1 MKQEVSLVI
10 FFLFFLP
17 LLTSSIQA
25 QSSTVLLVEINGT
38 IDQSTVSIISDSLK
52 QAQGDNMQA
61 VILLLDTPG
70 GGLDETFQIADL
82 IKNSQVPV
90 IGYVYPSG
98 AAAWSAGT
106 FILMSTPL
114 AAMADHTVIGSC
126 QPVETTITGTQ
137 FINDS
142 KVINALVAWI
152 QERASLY
159 GRNQTLVK
167 EFITENRNVN
177 ATVAKN
183 DGVIEAV
190 APSVSQLLD
199 EVDGRNITTASG
211 TVTLHTKG
219 AGQIS
224 FSVPLSIVL
233 YKIISN
239 PILTILLLI
248 LGVFALIVGIATP
261 GHGAE
266 VFGVIAILL
275 ALVGLGFNVST
286 LAIIFIIIGAL
297 LLIIEIFVVPGFGA
311 VGIGGIICLILGAIF
326 LIPSY
331 PTRKWLI
338 SSGYMT
344 EAELIIIVVVALF
357 AIFFAFLVY
366 KVIQIR
372 RKRPTLGRLVG
383 EKAVTIERITPEKPG
398 FVRFQGEYWQA
409 KSDVVI
415 EPNTKVEIVSKDETT
430 LIVKPLE
437 R

>member
-1 MKQEVSLVI
+1 MKQATALVI
-10 FFLFFLP
+10 FFFFFLP
-17 LLTSSIQA
+17 ILTSSVPA
-25 QSSTVLLVEINGT
+25 QSSNVLLVEINDT
-38 IDQSTVSIISDSLK
+38 IDQSTVNIISDSLK
-52 QAQGDNMQA
+52 QAQGDDMQA

-70 GGLDETFQIADL
+70 GGLDETFQIADM

-190 APSVSQLLD
+190 ASSVSQLLD
-199 EVDGRNITTASG
+199 EVDGRNITTAAG

-219 AGQIS
+219 AEQIS
-224 FSVPLSIVL
+224 FSVPLSILL

-275 ALVGLGFNVST
+275 ALVGSGFSIST

-297 LLIIEIFVVPGFGA
+297 LLIIEIFVIPGFGV
-311 VGIGGIICLILGAIF
+311 VGIGGVICLILGAIF

-409 KSDVVI
+409 KAEVTI

>member
-1 MKQEVSLVI
+1 MKRATAFVI

-25 QSSTVLLVEINGT
+25 QSSTVLLVEITGT
-38 IDQSTVSIISDSLK
+38 IDQSTVNIISDSLK

-82 IKNSQVPV
+82 IKNSEVPV

-159 GRNQTLVK
+159 GRNQTLAK
-167 EFITENRNVN
+167 EFITENRNIN
-177 ATVAKN
+177 ATVAEN

-190 APSVSQLLD
+190 ASSVSQLLD

-211 TVTLHTKG
+211 MVTLHTKG
-219 AGQIS
+219 AEQVS

-248 LGVFALIVGIATP
+248 LGVFALVVGIATP

-266 VFGVIAILL
+266 VFGIIAILL

-297 LLIIEIFVVPGFGA
+297 LLIIEIFVIPGFGA

-415 EPNTKVEIVSKDETT
+415 EPNTKVEIVNKDETT

>member
-1 MKQEVSLVI
+1 MKQITSLLIFFFFLLLVI
-10 FFLFFLP
+10 P
-17 LLTSSIQA
+17 GVVPAQ
-25 QSSTVLLVEINGT
+25 QSSVLLVEINGT
-38 IDQSTVSIISDSLK
+38 IDQSTVSIVSDSLK
-52 QAQGDNMQA
+52 QAQSENMQA
-61 VILLLDTPG
+61 VVFLLDTPG

-82 IKNSQVPV
+82 MKNSQIPV
-90 IGYVYPSG
+90 IGYVSPSG

-106 FILMSTPL
+106 FILMSTPF

-126 QPVETTITGTQ
+126 QPVETTIIGTQ
-137 FINDS
+137 VINDS

-159 GRNQTLVK
+159 GRNQTLAK
-167 EFITENRNVN
+167 EFITDNKNVN

-183 DGVIEAV
+183 DGVIEFV
-190 APSVSQLLD
+190 ASSVSQLLD

-211 TVTLHTKG
+211 MVTLHTKG
-219 AGQIS
+219 AEQVS

-239 PILTILLLI
+239 PILTILLLV
-248 LGVFALIVGIATP
+248 LGVFALIVGLATP

-266 VFGVIAILL
+266 VFGIIAILL

-297 LLIIEIFVVPGFGA
+297 LLIIEIFVIPGFGA
-311 VGIGGIICLILGAIF
+311 VGIGGIICLILGAVF

-338 SSGYMT
+338 SSGYMD

-372 RKRPTLGRLVG
+372 RKQPTLGRLVG

-415 EPNTKVEIVSKDETT
+415 EPNTKVEIVDKEETT

>member
-1 MKQEVSLVI
+1 MKQATALVI

-25 QSSTVLLVEINGT
+25 QSSNVLLVEINDT
-38 IDQSTVSIISDSLK
+38 IDQSTVNIISDSLK
-52 QAQGDNMQA
+52 QAQADNMQA

-70 GGLDETFQIADL
+70 GGLDETFQIADM

-190 APSVSQLLD
+190 APSISQLLD

-211 TVTLHTKG
+211 IVTLHTKG
-219 AGQIS
+219 ADQVS

-266 VFGVIAILL
+266 VFGIIAILL

-297 LLIIEIFVVPGFGA
+297 LLIIEIFVIPGFGA

-344 EAELIIIVVVALF
+344 EAELVIIVVVALF
-357 AIFFAFLVY
+357 AIFFAFIVY

-372 RKRPTLGRLVG
+372 KKRPTLGRLIG

-409 KSDVVI
+409 KSEVTI

>member
-1 MKQEVSLVI
+1 MKQSVSLVI

-17 LLTSSIQA
+17 LLTSSISA

-52 QAQGDNMQA
+52 RAQADDMQA
-61 VILLLDTPG
+61 VVLLLDTPG
-70 GGLDETFQIADL
+70 GGLDETFQIAEL

-90 IGYVYPSG
+90 IGYVSPSG

-177 ATVAKN
+177 ATVAQN

-190 APSVSQLLD
+190 APSISQLLD
-199 EVDGRNITTASG
+199 EVDGRNITTVSG

-219 AGQIS
+219 AEQIS

-248 LGVFALIVGIATP
+248 LGVFALIVGLATP

-297 LLIIEIFVVPGFGA
+297 LLIIEIFVIPGFGA

-344 EAELIIIVVVALF
+344 EAELIIVVVALF

-409 KSDVVI
+409 KAEVII

-430 LIVKPLE
+430 LVVKPLE

>member
-1 MKQEVSLVI
+1 MKQVTSLVI
-10 FFLFFLP
+10 LFLFFLP

-25 QSSTVLLVEINGT
+25 QSSSVLLVEITGT
-38 IDQSTVSIISDSLK
+38 IDQSTVNIISASLK

-82 IKNSQVPV
+82 IKNSEIPV

-190 APSVSQLLD
+190 APSISQLLD

-211 TVTLHTKG
+211 TVTLYTKG
-219 AGQIS
+219 AQQVT
-224 FSVPLSIVL
+224 FSVPLSIEL
-233 YKIISN
+233 FKIISN

-266 VFGVIAILL
+266 VFGIIAILL
-275 ALVGLGFNVST
+275 ALVGFGFNLST
-286 LAIIFIIIGAL
+286 LAIIFIIVGAL
-297 LLIIEIFVVPGFGA
+297 LLLIEIFVIPGFGV
-311 VGIGGIICLILGAIF
+311 VGIGGIISLILGGVF

-331 PTRKWLI
+331 STRRWLI

-344 EAELIIIVVVALF
+344 EAELVIIVIIALF
-357 AIFFAFLVY
+357 AIFFVFLLY

-372 RKRPTLGRLVG
+372 KKKPTLGRLVG
-383 EKAVTIERITPEKPG
+383 ENAVAIEKITPEKPG

-409 KSDVVI
+409 KAEVVI
-415 EPNTKVEIVSKDETT
+415 EPNTKVVIVDKDETT

>member
-1 MKQEVSLVI
+1 
-10 FFLFFLP
+10 
-17 LLTSSIQA
+17 
-25 QSSTVLLVEINGT
+25 
-38 IDQSTVSIISDSLK
+38 
-52 QAQGDNMQA
+52 

-90 IGYVYPSG
+90 IGYVYPGG

-114 AAMADHTVIGSC
+114 AAMTDHTVIGSC

-142 KVINALVAWI
+142 KIINALVAWI

-183 DGVIEAV
+183 DGVIDAV
-190 APSVSQLLD
+190 ASSIDQLLD
-199 EVDGRNITTASG
+199 EVDGRNITTAAG

-219 AGQIS
+219 AEQIS
-224 FSVPLSIVL
+224 FSVPLSILL

-266 VFGVIAILL
+266 VFGIIAILL
-275 ALVGLGFNVST
+275 ALVGSGFSIST

-297 LLIIEIFVVPGFGA
+297 LLIIEIFVIPGFGV

-331 PTRKWLI
+331 STRKWLI

-344 EAELIIIVVVALF
+344 EAELIIIVVIALF
-357 AIFFAFLVY
+357 AIFFAFLLY

-383 EKAVTIERITPEKPG
+383 EKAVAIERITPDKPG

-409 KSDVVI
+409 KSEVII
-415 EPNTKVEIVSKDETT
+415 EPNTKVTIVAKDEAT

>member
-1 MKQEVSLVI
+1 MKQVPALVI

-17 LLTSSIQA
+17 LLTSSIEA
-25 QSSTVLLVEINGT
+25 QSSNVLLVEINGT
-38 IDQSTVSIISDSLK
+38 IDQSTVNIISDSLK

-219 AGQIS
+219 AGLTS

-233 YKIISN
+233 FKIISN

-297 LLIIEIFVVPGFGA
+297 LLIIEIFVIPGFGA

-372 RKRPTLGRLVG
+372 KKRPTLGRLVG

-409 KSDVVI
+409 KAEVTI

>member
-1 MKQEVSLVI
+1 MKQAAALII

-25 QSSTVLLVEINGT
+25 QSSSVLLVEITGT
-38 IDQSTVSIISDSLK
+38 IDQSTVNIISDSLK
-52 QAQGDNMQA
+52 QAQGNNMQA

-114 AAMADHTVIGSC
+114 AAMADHTIIGSC
-126 QPVETTITGTQ
+126 QPVETAIVGTQ
-137 FINDS
+137 VINDS
-142 KVINALVAWI
+142 KIINALVAWI
-152 QERASLY
+152 QERAALY
-159 GRNQTLVK
+159 GRNQTLAK
-167 EFITENRNVN
+167 LFITENRNVN

-183 DGVIEAV
+183 DGVIEVTASSIG
-190 APSVSQLLD
+190 ALLD
-199 EVDGRNITTASG
+199 DVDGRNITTSTG
-211 TVTLHTKG
+211 IVTLHTKG
-219 AGQIS
+219 AEQIS
-224 FSVPLSIVL
+224 FSPSLSILL
-233 YKIISN
+233 YKVISN
-239 PILTILLLI
+239 PILTTLLLI

-266 VFGVIAILL
+266 VFGIIAILL
-275 ALVGLGFNVST
+275 ALVGFGFNLST
-286 LAIIFIIIGAL
+286 LAIIFIIVGAL
-297 LLIIEIFVVPGFGA
+297 LLLIEIFVIPGFGV
-311 VGIGGIICLILGAIF
+311 VGIGGIISLILGGVF

-331 PTRKWLI
+331 STRRWLI

-344 EAELIIIVVVALF
+344 EAELVIIVIIALF
-357 AIFFAFLVY
+357 AIFFVFLLY

-372 RKRPTLGRLVG
+372 KKKPTLGRLVG
-383 EKAVTIERITPEKPG
+383 ENAVAIEKITPEKPG

-409 KSDVVI
+409 KAEVVI
-415 EPNTKVEIVSKDETT
+415 EPNTKVVIVDKDETT

>member
-1 MKQEVSLVI
+1 
-10 FFLFFLP
+10 
-17 LLTSSIQA
+17 
-25 QSSTVLLVEINGT
+25 
-38 IDQSTVSIISDSLK
+38 
-52 QAQGDNMQA
+52 MQA
-61 VILLLDTPG
+61 VILLLDTHG

-82 IKNSQVPV
+82 IKNSQIPV

-183 DGVIEAV
+183 LGVTEAV
-190 APSVSQLLD
+190 ATSISQLLN

-219 AGQIS
+219 AEQIS

-233 YKIISN
+233 FKIISN

-297 LLIIEIFVVPGFGA
+297 LLIIEIFVIPGFGA
-311 VGIGGIICLILGAIF
+311 VGIGGIICLVLGAIF

-409 KSDVVI
+409 KAEVTI

>member
-1 MKQEVSLVI
+1 MKQLTAIVI
-10 FFLFFLP
+10 FFLFSLP
-17 LLTSSIQA
+17 LLISSVQA
-25 QSSTVLLVEINGT
+25 QSPTVLLVEINDT
-38 IDQSTVSIISDSLK
+38 IDQSTVNIISDSLK
-52 QAQGDNMQA
+52 QAQANDMQA

-70 GGLDETFQIADL
+70 GGLDETFQIADM
-82 IKNSQVPV
+82 IRNSEVPV

-114 AAMADHTVIGSC
+114 AAMADHTIIGSC
-126 QPVETTITGTQ
+126 QPVETTIIGTQ
-137 FINDS
+137 VINDS
-142 KVINALVAWI
+142 KVINALVAWM
-152 QERASLY
+152 QERAALY
-159 GRNQTLVK
+159 GRNQTLAK
-167 EFITENRNVN
+167 AFITENRNVN

-183 DGVIEAV
+183 DGVIEVTASSIG
-190 APSVSQLLD
+190 ALLD

-219 AGQIS
+219 AEQIS
-224 FSVPLSIVL
+224 FSVPLSILL
-233 YKIISN
+233 YKIVSN
-239 PILTILLLI
+239 PILSILLLI

-275 ALVGLGFNVST
+275 ALVGFGFNIST

-297 LLIIEIFVVPGFGA
+297 LLLIEIFVIPGFGV
-311 VGIGGIICLILGAIF
+311 VGIGGIICLILGGIF

-331 PTRKWLI
+331 QTRKWLI

-344 EAELIIIVVVALF
+344 EAELILIVIIALF
-357 AIFFAFLVY
+357 AAFFVFIVY

-372 RKRPTLGRLVG
+372 KKKPTLGRMVG
-383 EKAVTIERITPEKPG
+383 EKAVTIERITPDKPG

-409 KSDVVI
+409 KADVTI
-415 EPNTKVEIVSKDETT
+415 EPNTKVHIVGKEETT

>member
-1 MKQEVSLVI
+1 MKQAVSLVI

-17 LLTSSIQA
+17 LLTSSIEA

-38 IDQSTVSIISDSLK
+38 IDQSTVNIISDSLK

-190 APSVSQLLD
+190 TPSVSQLLD

-219 AGQIS
+219 AEQVS

-248 LGVFALIVGIATP
+248 LGVFALIIGIATP

-297 LLIIEIFVVPGFGA
+297 LLIIEIFVIPGFGA

-344 EAELIIIVVVALF
+344 EAELIIIVVVTLF

>member
-1 MKQEVSLVI
+1 MKQATALVI
-10 FFLFFLP
+10 FFLFLLP
-17 LLTSSIQA
+17 ILASSISA
-25 QSSTVLLVEINGT
+25 QSSNVLLVEINDT
-38 IDQSTVSIISDSLK
+38 IDQSTVNIISDSLK
-52 QAQGDNMQA
+52 QAQSDNMQA
-61 VILLLDTPG
+61 VILLLNTPG
-70 GGLDETFQIADL
+70 GGLDETFQIADM

-183 DGVIEAV
+183 DGVIEVV
-190 APSVSQLLD
+190 APSVNQLLD
-199 EVDGRNITTASG
+199 EVNGRNITTASG
-211 TVTLHTKG
+211 IVTLHTKG
-219 AGQIS
+219 AAQIS
-224 FSVPLSIVL
+224 FSVPFSILL
-233 YKIISN
+233 YQIISN

-266 VFGVIAILL
+266 VFGIIAILL
-275 ALVGLGFNVST
+275 ALVGSGFSIST

-297 LLIIEIFVVPGFGA
+297 LLIIEIFVIPGFGV

-331 PTRKWLI
+331 PTRRWLI

-344 EAELIIIVVVALF
+344 EAELILIVIIALF
-357 AIFFAFLVY
+357 AIFFVFIVY

-372 RKRPTLGRLVG
+372 KKRPTLGRLIG
-383 EKAVTIERITPEKPG
+383 EKAVTIERIAPGKPG

-409 KSDVVI
+409 KSEVAI
-415 EPNTKVEIVSKDETT
+415 EPNTKVVIVDKDETT
-430 LIVKPLE
+430 LVVKPLE